1 MNSLSDDTQAL
12 VLLCHNLG
20 QPTALKPLSLSEYA
34 ALIQWLG
41 QQQLT
46 PKDLLRAQ
54 ETLPPRLAA
63 KRLSALL
70 SHTAILQ
77 TIVRQWQ
84 QQGIWVISHYD
95 EAYPQRLKN
104 RFASAPLLY
113 GIGEAALLAKG
124 GLVLTGSAHPPALTW
139 MRFLAKRAAQQG
151 IMVITTN
158 SRGLDSTALT
168 TALTQGRVAI
178 GVCAHRLIQTAKRYQ
193 QALEEQRLVLISA
206 TAPETPTAQH
216 TLAQQ
221 LMYALADAAIV
232 VGTEAHKGATWHGAV
247 EHLKSAG
254 VPLWVLVG
262 DSVPLGNQQLLA
274 QGALTLEQHQ
284 LHPECDLI
292 QLLHSP
298 QPTQPQKPEILA
310 PVDLFTVI
318 WPYLAQQ
325 LTVAQTEQQLAMQLQ
340 LHPTQLRIWLK
351 RALACGQIKKL
362 TQPVRYIH
370 TAATTQLS
378 LFDK

>member
-1 MNSLSDDTQAL
+1 MNTLSDDTQAL

-54 ETLPPRLAA
+54 DILPPGLAA

-70 SHTAILQ
+70 SRTAILQ
-77 TIVRQWQ
+77 TRVRQWQ

-104 RFASAPLLY
+104 RLASVPLLY
-113 GIGEAALLAKG
+113 GMGEAALLAKG
-124 GLVLTGSAHPPALTW
+124 GLVLTGSAHPPASTW

-151 IMVITTN
+151 IMVITTH
-158 SRGLDSTALT
+158 SRGLDTTALT

-178 GVCAHRLIQTAKRYQ
+178 GVCAHRLIQTARRYQ

-206 TAPETPTAQH
+206 TAPEAPTAQH

-221 LMYALADAAIV
+221 LMYALADAALV
-232 VGTEAHKGATWHGAV
+232 VSTEAHKGATWHGAL
-247 EHLKSAG
+247 EHLKS

-274 QGALTLEQHQ
+274 QGALALEQHQ

-292 QLLHSP
+292 QLLDSP
-298 QPTQPQKPEILA
+298 QPTQPQEPEVPA
-310 PVDLFTVI
+310 PVDLFSVI

-325 LTVAQTEQQLAMQLQ
+325 LTVAQTEQQLATQLQ

-370 TAATTQLS
+370 PAATTQLG
-378 LFDK
+378 LFDE